1 MDLKQ
6 SLDHKIQQLY
16 FGLSWL
22 FWSSEQSLRGS
33 GCRTAIS
40 LAKWCQSLMI
50 CKEKS
55 TVGGRMRD
63 WSPFWEAWRSLG
75 KYRGFV
81 TILRGSWRPCNPSL
95 SIPKKI
101 VAYTLHSEDNI
112 YFVRKINMLENSSYI
127 GVLYIELSI
136 KCPLQDIISLKCPI
150 IEKCLVLNMKCL
162 INKIE
167 MSYSRIALLHLR
179 KILE

>member
-40 LAKWCQSLMI
+40 LAKWCQNLMI

-55 TVGGRMRD
+55 TVGARMRD

-112 YFVRKINMLENSSYI
+112 HFVRKINMLENSSYI
-127 GVLYIELSI
+127 GVYW
-136 KCPLQDIISLKCPI
+136 IIYKMSATWYHI
-150 IEKCLVLNMKCL
+150 
-162 INKIE
+162 IE
-167 MSYSRIALLHLR
+167 MSYHWKMSCL
-179 KILE
+179 KYEMSDQ